1 MIAGLRMFGAAWI
14 YGRAPLRREESVL
27 GGRSRFDFEQSARL
41 SGSGRLG
48 GADFRRL
55 SVSKLANALRALAV
69 RRIASARTDVL
80 TRRFDSVKLDAR
92 RLIVFAPKTERY
104 KNNGV
109 REVPIAPILKRELVA
124 HLKTMPQDED
134 FLIYENRR
142 KAFDS
147 GFRKIIFAAGLKKWP
162 KTFQNLRSSCENDW
176 IADNIPARFVAER
189 LGHSVKTQET
199 YINNGVLPEFFDR
212 VTQKEPRFF

>member
-1 MIAGLRMFGAAWI
+1 M
-14 YGRAPLRREESVL
+14 Y
-27 GGRSRFDFEQSARL
+27 
-41 SGSGRLG
+41 
-48 GADFRRL
+48 
-55 SVSKLANALRALAV
+55 
-69 RRIASARTDVL
+69 L
-80 TRRFDSVKLDAR
+80 TRDSVKLDVG

-147 GFRKIIFAAGLKKWP
+147 GFRKIIFAAGLKKQP
-162 KTFQNLRSSCENDW
+162 KTFR
-176 IADNIPARFVAER
+176 I
-189 LGHSVKTQET
+189 
-199 YINNGVLPEFFDR
+199 INA
-212 VTQKEPRFF
+212 TI

>member
-1 MIAGLRMFGAAWI
+1 M
-14 YGRAPLRREESVL
+14 Y
-27 GGRSRFDFEQSARL
+27 
-41 SGSGRLG
+41 
-48 GADFRRL
+48 
-55 SVSKLANALRALAV
+55 
-69 RRIASARTDVL
+69 L
-80 TRRFDSVKLDAR
+80 TRDSVKLDVG

-109 REVPIAPILKRELVA
+109 REVPIAPILRRELVA
-124 HLKTMPQDED
+124 HLETMPQED

-147 GFRKIIFAAGLKKWP
+147 RFRKIIFAAGLKKWP

-176 IADNIPARFVAER
+176 IADNIPGRFVAER

-199 YINNGVLPEFFDR
+199 YINAAVLPEFFDR
-212 VTQKEPRFF
+212 ATPKRTATFFDQPFRGGVRSVF

>member
-1 MIAGLRMFGAAWI
+1 MFGAAWI

-41 SGSGRLG
+41 SGSSRLG

-147 GFRKIIFAAGLKKWP
+147 GFRKIIFAAGLKNQS
-162 KTFQNLRSSCENDW
+162 KTFRIIGVAIKLRKQQDRRQHSR
-176 IADNIPARFVAER
+176 ALRRRAQGRR
-189 LGHSVKTQET
+189 HSVKTQET
-199 YINNGVLPEFFDR
+199 YINAAVLPEFFDR